1 MKDPSLWGC
10 PCFEGLGAFGVLECR
25 ILLFGALGLG
35 FLVWG
40 FGLLSSLFR
49 FSAFLGSLLRV
60 GLGFRVA
67 IRSLGLEGAWVIV
80 TVCVWFGLRP
90 GGR

>member
-1 MKDPSLWGC
+1 MQDFAVWSLR
-10 PCFEGLGAFGVLECR
+10 VR
-25 ILLFGALGLG
+25 

-80 TVCVWFGLRP
+80 TVCVWLDDTLFRLVAC
-90 GGR
+90 